1 MSNAHI
7 TYLVA
12 AGCGLICLTAFIT
25 LVVVPALGSY
35 RRWWERA
42 AAFVLSLYVLGA
54 LASVGLVAGAVIVV
68 EWPRVF

>member
-12 AGCGLICLTAFIT
+12 AGCGVICLFAFIT
-25 LVVVPALGSY
+25 LVVVPALASY
-35 RRWWERA
+35 RRAWERA

-54 LASVGLVAGAVIVV
+54 LVSVGLVAGALIVI

>member
-12 AGCGLICLTAFIT
+12 AGCGVICLAAFLT
-25 LVVVPALGSY
+25 LVVTPAMSAY
-35 RRWWERA
+35 RRAWERA

-54 LASVGLVAGAVIVV
+54 LVGVGLVAGALIVI